1 MQDMG
6 YDSDETMCQEDEYD
20 VVVDSAVSETEEDMT
35 SHTYK
40 NMFELNIS
48 EICSESETEE
58 EREEKRQKRIEEL
71 ANNIAGE

>member
-6 YDSDETMCQEDEYD
+6 YDSDETMCQEEEYD

-48 EICSESETEE
+48 EICS
-58 EREEKRQKRIEEL
+58 
-71 ANNIAGE
+71 